1 MLVACVA
8 LQYYCVYIS
17 AFTLYKNLQPTP
29 NLTVFNCESI
39 YSFIKQIS
47 YMHYVSVMMLFKH
60 SVFTCLYAVY
70 NHTYDAVTNVY
81 RFLCKL

>member
-1 MLVACVA
+1 MNEYEMLVACVA
-8 LQYYCVYIS
+8 LQHYCVYIS

-60 SVFTCLYAVY
+60 IVFTFICSI
-70 NHTYDAVTNVY
+70 
-81 RFLCKL
+81 